1 MEGLIYF
8 IKHYKMRVNIFSKEQ
23 VRDLIWELRNYY
35 ELYDD
40 LHSSEARFDKDLKNI
55 DTMTI
60 DCIMLSLDSS
70 LRETRCL
77 RKHLDFEKN
86 EMSKEE
92 EQDILDNME

>member
-1 MEGLIYF
+1 MWI
-8 IKHYKMRVNIFSKEQ
+8 NIFSKEQ
-23 VRDLIWELRNYY
+23 LKDLIWELRNYY

-40 LHSSEARFDKDLKNI
+40 LHSSKARFDKDLKKI

-77 RKHLDFEKN
+77 RKHLDFEEDKASR
-86 EMSKEE
+86 EISKEE